1 MSSRALN
8 MMKSQKARIE
18 GRVVRAKDQ
27 IKTWNIVKG
36 DKVAVIAGKD
46 KDTIGTVKSVNRR
59 ANTVIVEGKNLV
71 YKHVPIT
78 AESPKGVVRVE
89 MPIHYSNLMLLHPDT
104 QTPTK
109 VDRRQVEKTLEDGR
123 VVKRWA
129 RFVHNTDIEIPKP
142 ERTYPDKTHGEKFST
157 PPEEV
162 SKVTFEGLNVGVPP
176 VPQDLVRELRN
187 VYKKPLP
194 RPASSS

>member
-1 MSSRALN
+1 MDDAVLTQRC
-8 MMKSQKARIE
+8 AR
-18 GRVVRAKDQ
+18 R
-27 IKTWNIVKG
+27 
-36 DKVAVIAGKD
+36 
-46 KDTIGTVKSVNRR
+46 
-59 ANTVIVEGKNLV
+59 
-71 YKHVPIT
+71 
-78 AESPKGVVRVE
+78 
-89 MPIHYSNLMLLHPDT
+89 
-104 QTPTK
+104 TPTK

-142 ERTYPDKTHGEKFST
+142 ERTYPDKTHGKNKGRLFKNIASSANVGLMFSEEKFST

-162 SKVTFEGLNVGVPP
+162 SKVTFEGLNVDVPP